1 MKPRDLKGRFI
12 KTTPKV
18 VANLFGVNSTPPPS
32 KLEDRLSG
40 DIKGKAQETKN
51 QPGSLDRSLEET

>member
-12 KTTPKV
+12 KTTPKA
-18 VANLFGVNSTPPPS
+18 VANLFGGNSTPPPS
-32 KLEDRLSG
+32 NLEDRLSG
-40 DIKGKAQETKN
+40 EIKGKSREAEN